1 MAPKDFEFPVKA
13 WQLITHNPHSPTY
26 RKAGINIP
34 DEKKNLYGS
43 FNPSTEVLEAWETT
57 SNICKILRAKIC
69 LFQCPASFNPTEE
82 NIKNM
87 KAFFSTINKGNLL
100 FVWEP
105 RGKNW
110 IAPLVKDLCEEL
122 EITHVV
128 DPFGSNPTHLSQR
141 TAYLRLHGSPPGK
154 KMYNYKY
161 SDDDLQKLRN
171 ILQTIDAK
179 QYYLLF
185 NNISMKE
192 DALKLRNIIFV

>member
-1 MAPKDFEFPVKA
+1 
-13 WQLITHNPHSPTY
+13 
-26 RKAGINIP
+26 
-34 DEKKNLYGS
+34 
-43 FNPSTEVLEAWETT
+43 
-57 SNICKILRAKIC
+57 
-69 LFQCPASFNPTEE
+69 
-82 NIKNM
+82 M